1 MYEARSDYYDESH
14 KDCNHPLRL
23 MLVIPCPQ
31 EKLWDR
37 KGNPMALAGLWR
49 FPFSYF

>member
-31 EKLWDR
+31 EKLRDR
-37 KGNPMALAGLWR
+37 KGNPYVAGRIMKISL
-49 FPFSYF
+49 